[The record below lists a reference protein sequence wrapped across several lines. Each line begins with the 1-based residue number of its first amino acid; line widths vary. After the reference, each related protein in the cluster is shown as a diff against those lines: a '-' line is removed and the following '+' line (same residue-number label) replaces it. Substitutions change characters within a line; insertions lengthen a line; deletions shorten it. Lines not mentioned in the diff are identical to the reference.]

1 MIQGLQQMI
10 ADFKEALINI
20 DPELPQFGDLLTLQ
34 VNLGNKC
41 NQRCVH
47 CHVQAGP
54 NGDKMMP
61 RAVMERIIGFLENHR
76 GLRVDITGGC
86 PELNTDF
93 RFFVENVRTL
103 ASRLMVRTNLT
114 AFMEPGLDWV
124 PRWYKRHRVVLMA
137 SLPCYT
143 QKNVDHQRG
152 PSVFER
158 SVAALKILNQMGYGQ
173 DEGLELNLVYN
184 PGGDFLP
191 GPQEQLEA
199 DYKREL
205 GKNFGIRF
213 NKLFAMTN
221 APIGRFKE
229 SLETNGRLVPY
240 LRLLV
245 ENFNPAAAENLMCRS
260 LISVDYRGLVYN
272 CDFNQALDL
281 PVADSKGEPVTIE
294 RLDDVLSGG
303 LEILTAEHCF
313 CCTAGAGS
321 SCTGSL
327 VKQVN
332 P

>member
-1 MIQGLQQMI
+1 MI
-10 ADFKEALINI
+10 ADFREALINV
-20 DPELPQFGDLLTLQ
+20 DPGLPQFGDLLTLQ
-34 VNLGNKC
+34 VNLGNRC
-41 NQRCVH
+41 NQSCTH

-54 NGDKMMP
+54 DGDKMMP
-61 RAVMERIIGFLENHR
+61 RSVMEKILGFLENHK
-76 GLRVDITGGC
+76 GLCVDITGGS
-86 PELNTDF
+86 PELNPDF
-93 RFFVENVRTL
+93 RFFVERVSGL

-114 AFMEPGLDWV
+114 VLFEPGMTWV
-124 PRWYKRHRVVLMA
+124 PHWYTRHGAVLVA

-143 QKNVDHQRG
+143 QQNVDRQRG

-158 SVAALKILNQMGYGQ
+158 SIAALKILNELGYGG

-205 GKNFGIRF
+205 DAKYGIRF
-213 NKLFAMTN
+213 NKLFTITN
-221 APIGRFKE
+221 VPIGRFRE
-229 SLETNGRLVPY
+229 SLQTSGRLMQY
-240 LRLLV
+240 LELLV

-260 LISVDYRGLVYN
+260 LISVDYRGLFYN

-281 PVADSKGEPVTIE
+281 PIVDSRGEAVTIDQ
-294 RLDDVLSGG
+294 LDGALSEN
-303 LEILTAEHCF
+303 LDIITAEHCF

-327 VKQVN
+327 AR
-332 P
+332 